1 MVNYQN
7 VDFENI
13 EMKTVAKFDNNS
25 KTVKHYY
32 NIECGFDIETTSTVI
47 DETQKFAFMYE
58 WTFGIKDKN
67 YICYGRT
74 WEQFIEL
81 CEYLQDVY
89 ELSPD
94 SNILVVYIHNFSYE
108 FQFMRKYFEW
118 ENVFAVDDRKPIKAL
133 CSYGIEFRD
142 SYILSGYSLSKLA
155 ENLVSHKIEKLYGDL
170 DYSLIRTHE
179 TKLTDKELMYC
190 NNDVEIILDYINE
203 QIQQYGDITKIPM
216 TNTGRV
222 RKFVKEK
229 CYFTEKDHKKSSRG
243 KFQRYNELM
252 KKLTLTDKE
261 YIMLKRCFM
270 GGFTHASM
278 LYSGQLLHNVASIDF
293 TSSYPAVMLSE
304 KFPMSKPIL
313 VDLKQE
319 DFKTLLNDND
329 TGLMFDIRFYGLHS
343 KLSFETYLSESKC
356 QVIEDAT
363 INNGRVFSAKVVQ
376 TTMTDIDFRI
386 MKQCYSWERVEIANC
401 YKFYMEYLPKAILL
415 SILELYGNKTTL
427 KGVEGKEVEYL
438 LSKGMLNSVYGMC
451 VTDIVRNT
459 IEYNNGWNIEKFTP
473 ETMQEQ
479 IDKYNDSK
487 NRFLYYAWGVWVT
500 AYARKNLWTGIL
512 NIGIDYIYS
521 DTDSIKLLNYYK
533 HKPFIEW
540 YNKDIENKLKKMCDF
555 RKIDFDLMKPKT
567 IKGVEKLIGVWDYEG
582 IYKNFKTLGAKRYL
596 VCENGKLHLT
606 VAGLSKQNGVEK
618 LIGVW
623 DEGNYKKIKTLGAKR
638 YLAYKNGKLHLTVAG
653 LSKQNGV
660 DYMLK
665 ICDNNIDKVFEI
677 FNDNL
682 YIPETETGKN
692 THTYIDEEMTATIT
706 DYQGNTAEITSLS
719 SVHLSPC
726 EFTLS
731 ISKQYS
737 KFLQDLRNG
746 YLFTGIKAL

>member
-1 MVNYQN
+1 MLNYQE

-13 EMKTVAKFDNNS
+13 EFETVAKFDKQT
-25 KTVKHYY
+25 KTVKHYI
-32 NIECGFDIETTSTVI
+32 NIECGFDIETTSMLI

-58 WTFGIKDKN
+58 WTFGIKNKD

-74 WEQFIEL
+74 WEQFKEL
-81 CEYLQDVY
+81 CNYLQEIY
-89 ELSPD
+89 ELSLD
-94 SNILVVYIHNFSYE
+94 NNILVVYIHNFSYE

-118 ENVFAVDDRKPIKAL
+118 ENVFAVDERKPIKAL
-133 CSYGIEFRD
+133 CSMGIEFRD

-155 ENLVSHKIEKLYGDL
+155 DNLVSHKIKKLYGDL

-179 TKLTDKELMYC
+179 TELTEKELEYC

-203 QIQQYGDITKIPM
+203 QIEQYGDITKIPM

-229 CYFTEKDHKKSSRG
+229 CYFTDKNHKKSSRG
-243 KFQRYNELM
+243 EFQRYNELM
-252 KKLTLTDKE
+252 KELTLTSDE

-304 KFPMSKPIL
+304 KFPMSKPIP

-319 DFKTLLNDND
+319 NFWELLNSDD
-329 TGLMFDIRFYGLHS
+329 YSMMFDVKFYGLHS
-343 KLSFETYLSESKC
+343 KLTFETYLSESKC
-356 QVIEDAT
+356 LIKENAT
-363 INNGRVFSAKVVQ
+363 INNGRVFSADVVQ
-376 TTMTDIDFRI
+376 TTMTSIDFKI
-386 MKQCYSWERVEIANC
+386 MQQCYNWERVEVANV
-401 YKFYMEYLPKAILL
+401 YKFYMQYLPKAILMA
-415 SILELYGNKTTL
+415 ILELYGNKTTL

-451 VTDIVRNT
+451 VTDIVRDT
-459 IEYNNGWNIEKFTP
+459 ITYNNGWQLEKFTQ
-473 ETMQEQ
+473 ESMQEQ
-479 IDKYNDSK
+479 IEKYNDSK

-500 AYARKNLWTGIL
+500 AYARKNLWLGIL
-512 NIGIDYIYS
+512 NIGTDYVYS
-521 DTDSIKLLNYYK
+521 DTDSIKLLNYDK
-533 HKPFIEW
+533 HKPFIDW
-540 YNKDIENKLKKMCDF
+540 YNKDIERKLKLMCDF

-582 IYKNFKTLGAKRYL
+582 IYENFKTLGAKRYL
-596 VCENGKLHLT
+596 V
-606 VAGLSKQNGVEK
+606 S
-618 LIGVW
+618 
-623 DEGNYKKIKTLGAKR
+623 EG
-638 YLAYKNGKLHLTVAG
+638 GKLHLTVAG

-665 ICDNNIDKVFEI
+665 ICNNDIDKVFEI
-677 FNDNL
+677 FNDDL

-692 THTYIDEEMTATIT
+692 THTYIDEPMTAIVT
-706 DYQGNTAEITSLS
+706 DYKGNTTEITSLS

-737 KFLQDLRNG
+737 KFLQDLKNG
-746 YLFTGIKAL
+746 YLFTGISAE